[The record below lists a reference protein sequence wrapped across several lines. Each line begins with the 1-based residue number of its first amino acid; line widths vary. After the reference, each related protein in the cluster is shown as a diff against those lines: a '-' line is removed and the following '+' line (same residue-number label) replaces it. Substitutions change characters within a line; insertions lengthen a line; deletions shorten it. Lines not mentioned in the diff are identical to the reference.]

1 MRAMT
6 IGQVAKRSGVGVETV
21 RFYERKGLL
30 DKPPRR
36 ESGYRQYSQDVIRRI
51 QFIKRTK
58 DLGFRRGGYGV
69 ENPVMYCRSRRST
82 IWLRPPNTLSCR
94 HPVALSR
101 EAWAR

>member
-36 ESGYRQYSQDVIRRI
+36 ESGYLICFRKKIRR
-51 QFIKRTK
+51 
-58 DLGFRRGGYGV
+58 LG
-69 ENPVMYCRSRRST
+69 C
-82 IWLRPPNTLSCR
+82 I
-94 HPVALSR
+94 A
-101 EAWAR
+101 

>member
-6 IGQVAKRSGVGVETV
+6 IGQVAKCSGVGVETV

-58 DLGFRRGGYGV
+58 DLGFRRGGIW
-69 ENPVMYCRSRRST
+69 CRK
-82 IWLRPPNTLSCR
+82 PCQVLSVTKEYDMVTAAQHVIMPTPR
-94 HPVALSR
+94 GAL
-101 EAWAR
+101 A